1 MSPRFRKGL
10 RVEDQFADAI
20 QIIKKDYDLK
30 LPTRSALNYRNSLL
44 YQKLAEPTWSR
55 LMHKDRQ
62 HTRHS
67 KLM

>member
-1 MSPRFRKGL
+1 MLSPRYRKGL

-44 YQKLAEPTWSR
+44 YQKLAEPN
-55 LMHKDRQ
+55 LEQAHFP
-62 HTRHS
+62 
-67 KLM
+67 